1 MSTYFFTLQFK
12 GASNAATHESHAAS
26 VASSQSGAS
35 PASSGISSKQ
45 ASVSVSIQGLN
56 GFSASGSAAYH
67 SGDSVFS
74 ELQQFTQAK
83 GIQFSHSGFGSSI
96 YISSINNQKAGQT
109 SPSSGWMYTV
119 NGKQPNISAGTY
131 RTKPGDKIV
140 WYYTK

>member
-1 MSTYFFTLQFK
+1 
-12 GASNAATHESHAAS
+12 NAATHESHAAS

-56 GFSASGSAAYH
+56 GFSASGSATYH

-83 GIQFSHSGFGSSI
+83 GIQLGYSGFGSSI

-131 RTKPGDKIV
+131 RTKPGDKIS